1 MELLNATEMQ
11 AGYTMGM
18 RPDGRELLV
27 VVVKGTFEIPKG
39 AEQPELAKEQVPLV
53 EADTFTGEPGLSA
66 PIYESEYAPVKP
78 RCDVLLLGSAYAP
91 HGTTAHRVRVSL
103 RIGHMHKQ
111 FDVVGNRVWRSDMF
125 GTAATDP
132 EPFTVMPIS
141 YDAAFGGL
149 DNLNRDPARH
159 EAYLANPIGRGFYPK
174 SKGSQI
180 DDKPLP
186 NTEEPGKP
194 VGSPEGTYTPMG
206 FGPIGRAWQPRP
218 QYAGTYDQDWIDNV
232 FPFLP
237 SDFDDRYYQSAP
249 LDQQIDYLRG
259 DEEVTLLNL
268 TPQEETAFRLPKRDV
283 PITFYLKN
291 YEQKEVDA
299 VGDTLLIEP
308 DLGRFMILWRASL
321 PLRKNMF
328 EVAQVVAGRMP
339 RGWYR
344 ARELGKTY
352 YPSLKALVDARRA
365 ERRDAGESA
374 DQGAGEAEEESEA

>member
-1 MELLNATEMQ
+1 MELLNATGMQ
-11 AGYTMGM
+11 AGYTMGL

-27 VVVKGTFEIPKG
+27 VVVKGTFHIPSG
-39 AEQPELAKEQVPLV
+39 AGEAKLAEDQCPLV

-66 PIYESEYAPVKP
+66 PVYESDYAPVKP

-91 HGTTAHRVRVSL
+91 YGHPAERVRVSL
-103 RIGHMHKQ
+103 RVAQMRKQ

-125 GTAATDP
+125 ETAATEP

-149 DNLNRDPARH
+149 DNLSPDPSKH
-159 EAYLANPIGRGFYPK
+159 EAWLSNPIGRGFYPR
-174 SKGSQI
+174 STGSRI
-180 DDKPLP
+180 DNKPLP
-186 NTEEPGKP
+186 NTEEPGKS
-194 VGSPEGTYTPMG
+194 VDSPKGAYIPMG

-218 QYAGTYDQDWIDNV
+218 RYAGTYDQDWIDNV

-249 LDQQIDYLRG
+249 VDQQLDYLRG
-259 DEEVTLLNL
+259 DEDVILVNL
-268 TPQEETAFRLPKRDV
+268 TPQGETKFRIPRREV
-283 PITFYLKN
+283 PVTFFFKN
-291 YEQKEVDA
+291 YEEKEVDA
-299 VGDTLLIEP
+299 ACDTLIIEP
-308 DLGRFMILWRASL
+308 DLGRFVMVWRAAL
-321 PLRKNMF
+321 LLRKNMF

-352 YPSLKALVDARRA
+352 YPSLKALVDIRRA
-365 ERRDAGESA
+365 ERQEDGE
-374 DQGAGEAEEESEA
+374 GAEEPEEVEETEA

>member
-1 MELLNATEMQ
+1 MELLNATDMQ

-27 VVVKGTFEIPKG
+27 VVVKGTFEIPHGTQQPKL
-39 AEQPELAKEQVPLV
+39 AEAQSPLV

-66 PIYESEYAPVKP
+66 PVYESDYAPVKP

-91 HGTTAHRVRVSL
+91 YGTPTRRVTVSL
-103 RIGHMHKQ
+103 RVGEMHKQ
-111 FDVVGNRVWRSDMF
+111 FDVVGRRVWRSDMF
-125 GTAATDP
+125 GAAATEP

-149 DNLNRDPARH
+149 DNLSPDPARH
-159 EAYLANPIGRGFYPK
+159 EAYLSNPIGRGFYPK
-174 SKGSQI
+174 SKGSLI

-194 VGSPEGTYTPMG
+194 IGRPEGNYTPMG

-218 QYAGTYDQDWIDNV
+218 RYAGTYDQDWIDNV

-237 SDFDDRYYQSAP
+237 ADFDDRYYQSAP
-249 LDQQIDYLRG
+249 LDQQLDQLRG
-259 DEEVTLLNL
+259 DETVTLLNL
-268 TPQEETAFRLPKRDV
+268 TPQGETTFRLPKRDV

-291 YEQKEVDA
+291 YEEKEVSA
-299 VGDTLLIEP
+299 TCDTLIIEP
-308 DLGRFMILWRASL
+308 DLGRFMLLWRASL

-365 ERRDAGESA
+365 ERTDAG
-374 DQGAGEAEEESEA
+374 QGAEEVEEEEETEA